1 MPNPSRGEVW
11 LADFGIPVGH
21 ESGMKHPCLIISD
34 NRLNHGPAELAIV
47 LPITS
52 VKKAIPSHFEIN
64 PPEGGLKYRSFI
76 KCEDVRSISTE
87 RLIAVWGT
95 VSLNT
100 LSEVG
105 YRLRVLM
112 NLN

>member
-1 MPNPSRGEVW
+1 MASPSRGEVW
-11 LADFGIPVGH
+11 LADFGVPIGH

-34 NRLNHGPAELAIV
+34 NRLNHGPAQLAIV
-47 LPITS
+47 IPMTS
-52 VKKAIPSHFEIN
+52 VYKGIPSHFEVN
-64 PPEGGLKYRSFI
+64 PPEGGLKVRSFI
-76 KCEDVRSISTE
+76 KCEDVRSISTK

-95 VSLNT
+95 VNLKT

-105 YRLRVLM
+105 YRLRLLM